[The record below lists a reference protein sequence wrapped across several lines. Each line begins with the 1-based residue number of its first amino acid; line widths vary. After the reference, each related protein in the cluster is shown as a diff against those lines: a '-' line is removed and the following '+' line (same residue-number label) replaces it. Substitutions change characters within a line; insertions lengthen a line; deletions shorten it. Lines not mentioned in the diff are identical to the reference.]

1 MPISTIL
8 SVALTIALGL
18 MFLTS
23 GGFKL
28 AAPQGFQSTLAT
40 YDWLPVVAR
49 SPLSRAIP
57 LVEIALGML
66 LVIGYARI
74 YMLLAAAA
82 LLMIF
87 TVAIGL
93 QIAHGRAPD
102 CGCFGTRLAALSRG
116 RRILIRNGVL
126 LLGNAL
132 ALLVLSGYLG

>member
-1 MPISTIL
+1 
-8 SVALTIALGL
+8 
-18 MFLTS
+18 
-23 GGFKL
+23 
-28 AAPQGFQSTLAT
+28 
-40 YDWLPVVAR
+40 
-49 SPLSRAIP
+49 
-57 LVEIALGML
+57 ML